1 LLSLERIF
9 ILVLVKEQPP
19 DGAQIV
25 QCAPALV
32 HLRREL
38 GQLEQRQVQR
48 PRLAIIMV
56 LIGLRKVIRD
66 VFFRLTDA
74 IFQQQDE
81 LMRALNRFKGSCELS
96 VGHSAIPFRSVN

>member
-1 LLSLERIF
+1 LLGLERIVAF
-9 ILVLVKEQPP
+9 VLVEQQPP
-19 DGAQIV
+19 DRPQIV
-25 QCAPALV
+25 QGAPALV

-48 PRLAIIMV
+48 PRLAIIV
-56 LIGLRKVIRD
+56 FLIGLRKIIRD